1 MASLAHAGTSTSIP
15 GSVIFDEGQAIIPTP
30 KLESRWRT
38 KQYEKDQERYCSKG
52 VGKILIITD
61 DTSPLSRVPVD
72 LYQLK
77 MYPKTS
83 SRCQEPADDKEI
95 DIDVMA
101 GRTKRELVEMKALK
115 QISTWLRFHN
125 FREMD
130 VNEQQVP
137 SGCFLFKRPEPM
149 CPIHVA
155 AKRGHERIIKFL
167 LMARA
172 DPTLKTSRG
181 RTALEIARKADVKSS
196 HRETMEALET
206 AERAVSVRRAIQIM
220 GN

>member
-1 MASLAHAGTSTSIP
+1 MTSLAHAGTSTSLP
-15 GSVIFDEGQAIIPTP
+15 GSVIFDEGQAIVPTP
-30 KLESRWRT
+30 KLEIRWRT
-38 KQYEKDQERYCSKG
+38 KYEKE
-52 VGKILIITD
+52 
-61 DTSPLSRVPVD
+61 PVD
-72 LYQLK
+72 D
-77 MYPKTS
+77 
-83 SRCQEPADDKEI
+83 EEV

-101 GRTKRELVEMKALK
+101 GRTKRELVQMKALK

-137 SGCFLFKRPEPM
+137 SGCFLITRPESM
-149 CPIHVA
+149 CPLHVA

-181 RTALEIARKADVKSS
+181 RTALEIARKADVKGS
-196 HRETMEALET
+196 HRETVEALET
-206 AERAVSVRRAIQIM
+206 AEGAVSVRRAIQIM
-220 GN
+220 DN

>member
-38 KQYEKDQERYCSKG
+38 KQYEKD
-52 VGKILIITD
+52 
-61 DTSPLSRVPVD
+61 
-72 LYQLK
+72 
-77 MYPKTS
+77 
-83 SRCQEPADDKEI
+83 QEPADDKEI